1 MSSAET
7 ELVDRTELQAR
18 LASSGESALD
28 KYRNIAV
35 GRSGLGPLLRYE
47 LACWLLAP
55 MPGALGYLVR
65 GKLYPKLLRSAGR
78 GLVVGRNVCLR
89 HPSRIRLGSGVIID
103 DNCVLDAKGES
114 GEGIVIGEGVIL
126 GRNTILSCKGGSIEI
141 GDNTNIGANCM
152 LLSET
157 RLSIGKNVL
166 VAGMTYIVAGGNH
179 GIDRTDIPIICQPCN
194 SKGGVTIQDNCWLGA
209 NVTVLDGVTIGRD
222 TVVGAGAVVT
232 DDLPELAIAVG
243 VPAKMVN
250 LRRVAKEAHGA
261 NQRCAH
267 LR

>member
-1 MSSAET
+1 VSSAET

-126 GRNTILSCKGGSIEI
+126 GRNTILSCKGGGIEI
-141 GDNTNIGANCM
+141 GDNANVGANCM
-152 LLSET
+152 LYSES
-157 RLSIGKNVL
+157 RLSLGRNVL
-166 VAGMTYIVAGGNH
+166 IASMTYIVAGGNH
-179 GIDRTDIPIICQPCN
+179 GIERTDVPIISQPCT
-194 SKGGVTIQDNCWLGA
+194 SKGGVKIEDNCWLGA
-209 NVTVLDGVTIGRD
+209 NVTVLDGVTVGRD
-222 TVVGAGAVVT
+222 AAIGAGAVVT
-232 DDLPELAIAVG
+232 ESVPEFAVAVG
-243 VPAKMVN
+243 VPA
-250 LRRVAKEAHGA
+250 RVVRMRK
-261 NQRCAH
+261 
-267 LR
+267 